1 MPTTVP
7 TASAC
12 QPAGYGWFNFFD
24 YRTGLAVLNG
34 SGAVS
39 QRTTAPSVGFNVV
52 FIDGKP
58 KVSNVQADNPNPN
71 LLGDVPFDLSPDGF
85 QEKRSIWREIV
96 D

>member
-12 QPAGYGWFNFFD
+12 QPAGYGWFSFFD

-39 QRTTAPSVGFNVV
+39 QRTSAPSVGFNIV
-52 FIDGKP
+52 FVDGKP
-58 KVSNVQADNPNPN
+58 KVSNVLADNPNPA
-71 LLGDVPFDLSPDGF
+71 LLGDVPFDIPAEGF

-96 D
+96 E